1 MSFCKNMSNLE
12 ASKPDIGENVA
23 EKKPQLPA
31 EQGIYTLLGFAQ
43 KAGRLVGGDEA
54 VSLALQKGQAKI
66 VLLAWDL
73 SENSTTRFRQRWQ
86 TLPKKVQENVM
97 VWRFGDKMTLGLA
110 TGKPPRGI
118 WAVSDE
124 NFCRGVA
131 AKLKALAEVAPKK
144 AERINLTEKK

>member
-1 MSFCKNMSNLE
+1 MGGLE
-12 ASKPDIGENVA
+12 TWQTA

-54 VSLALQKGQAKI
+54 VALALQKGQTKI
-66 VLLAWDL
+66 VLLAEDL
-73 SENSTTRFRQRWQ
+73 SANSLSRFRQRWQ
-86 TLPKKVQENVM
+86 ALPLKVQKNVA
-97 VWRFGDKMTLGLA
+97 VWRFGDKAALGLA

-124 NFCRGVA
+124 NFCRGLA
-131 AKLKALAEVAPKK
+131 AKLKILAEVAPEK
-144 AERINLTEKK
+144 AELLNLSDD